1 MASNAREFRESLRQK
16 IWREMEEKNIA
27 RFPRPVYGRIPNFVG
42 AEQAAE
48 KLINT
53 DIFKH
58 AQVVKVSPDSPQ
70 KPVREAVLRRGKILV
85 MPTPRI
91 SRGFL
96 LLDPRRISSV
106 LYSVATTIQGAF
118 RYGAPIHP
126 SEMPEVDLVVVG
138 SVAVSIYGER
148 LGKGEG
154 YSELE
159 YSILREFNKVS
170 EETPIT
176 TTVHDVQV
184 VNLHINLEPWDFT
197 VDYIFTPTK
206 SIKCEGEKKRPP
218 GLLWQHLDREKIEE
232 IPLLKEMLDKHIL
245 ENREEQSL

>member
-1 MASNAREFRESLRQK
+1 MSSAREFRESLRQK

-53 DIFKH
+53 DIFRR
-58 AQVVKVSPDSPQ
+58 AQVVKVNPDSPQ
-70 KPVREAVLRRGKILV
+70 KPVREAVLRKGKMLI

-96 LLDPRRISSV
+96 VLDPKKISPA
-106 LYSVATTIQGAF
+106 LYSVAATIQGAF

-126 SEMPEVDLVVVG
+126 SEIPEVDLIVAG
-138 SVAVSIYGER
+138 SVAVSVYGER

-159 YSILREFNKVS
+159 YSILKEFNKVS

-184 VNLHINLEPWDFT
+184 VDFHIPLEPWDFT
-197 VDYIFTPTK
+197 VDYIFTPTR
-206 SIKCEGEKKRPP
+206 SIRCVGERKRPP
-218 GLLWQHLDREKIEE
+218 GLLWQYLDKEKIDE
-232 IPLLKEMLDKHIL
+232 IPLLKEMLSRKSSRGS
-245 ENREEQSL
+245 N

>member
-1 MASNAREFRESLRQK
+1 MSSAREFRESLRQK

-53 DIFKH
+53 DIFRR
-58 AQVVKVSPDSPQ
+58 AQVVKVNPDSPQ
-70 KPVREAVLRRGKILV
+70 KPVREAVLRKGKILI

-91 SRGFL
+91 SKGFL
-96 LLDPRRISSV
+96 LLDPKKISPT
-106 LYSVATTIQGAF
+106 LYSVAATIQGAF
-118 RYGAPIHP
+118 RYGTPIHP
-126 SEMPEVDLVVVG
+126 SEIPEVDLIVAG
-138 SVAVSIYGER
+138 SVAVSVYGER

-170 EETPIT
+170 EETPIA

-184 VNLHINLEPWDFT
+184 VDFHIPLEPWDFT
-197 VDYIFTPTK
+197 VDYIFTPTR
-206 SIKCEGEKKRPP
+206 SIKCIGERKRPP
-218 GLLWQHLDREKIEE
+218 GLLWQYLDKEKIDE
-232 IPLLKEMLDKHIL
+232 IPLLKEMLSRKSSRGS
-245 ENREEQSL
+245 N

>member
-1 MASNAREFRESLRQK
+1 MSSAREFRESLRQK

-53 DIFKH
+53 DISRR
-58 AQVVKVSPDSPQ
+58 AQVVKVNPDSPQ
-70 KPVREAVLRRGKILV
+70 KPVREAVLRKGKILI

-96 LLDPRRISSV
+96 VLDPKKISPA
-106 LYSVATTIQGAF
+106 LYSVAATIQGAF

-126 SEMPEVDLVVVG
+126 SEIPEVDLIVAG
-138 SVAVSIYGER
+138 SVAVSVYGER

-159 YSILREFNKVS
+159 YSILKEFNKVS

-184 VNLHINLEPWDFT
+184 VDFHIPLEPWDFT
-197 VDYIFTPTK
+197 LDYIFTPTR
-206 SIKCEGEKKRPP
+206 SIRCIGERKRPP
-218 GLLWQHLDREKIEE
+218 GLLWQYLDKEKIDE
-232 IPLLKEMLDKHIL
+232 IPLLKEMLSRKSSRGS
-245 ENREEQSL
+245 N

>member
-1 MASNAREFRESLRQK
+1 MSSAREFRESLRQK

-53 DIFKH
+53 DIFRR
-58 AQVVKVSPDSPQ
+58 AQVVKVNPDSPQ
-70 KPVREAVLRRGKILV
+70 KPVREAVLRKGKILI

-96 LLDPRRISSV
+96 VLDPKKISPA
-106 LYSVATTIQGAF
+106 LYSVAATIQGAF

-126 SEMPEVDLVVVG
+126 SEIPEVDLIVAG
-138 SVAVSIYGER
+138 SVAVSVYGER

-159 YSILREFNKVS
+159 YSILKEFNKVS

-184 VNLHINLEPWDFT
+184 VDFHIPLEPWDFT
-197 VDYIFTPTK
+197 VDYIFTPTR
-206 SIKCEGEKKRPP
+206 SIRCVGERKRPP
-218 GLLWQHLDREKIEE
+218 GLLWQYLDKEKIDE
-232 IPLLKEMLDKHIL
+232 IPLLKEMLSRKSSRGS
-245 ENREEQSL
+245 N

>member
-1 MASNAREFRESLRQK
+1 MSSAREFRESLRQK

-53 DIFKH
+53 DIFRR
-58 AQVVKVSPDSPQ
+58 AQVVKVNPDSPQ
-70 KPVREAVLRRGKILV
+70 KPVREAVLRKGKILI

-96 LLDPRRISSV
+96 VLDPKKISPA
-106 LYSVATTIQGAF
+106 LYSVAATIQGAF

-126 SEMPEVDLVVVG
+126 SEIPEVDLIVAG
-138 SVAVSIYGER
+138 SVAVSVYGER

-159 YSILREFNKVS
+159 YSILKEFNKVS

-184 VNLHINLEPWDFT
+184 VDFHIPLEPWDFT
-197 VDYIFTPTK
+197 VDYIFTPTR
-206 SIKCEGEKKRPP
+206 SIRCVGERKRPP
-218 GLLWQHLDREKIEE
+218 GLLWQYLDKEKIDE
-232 IPLLKEMLDKHIL
+232 IPLLKEMLSRKSSRGSD
-245 ENREEQSL
+245 

>member
-1 MASNAREFRESLRQK
+1 MSSAREFRESLRQK

-53 DIFKH
+53 DIFRR
-58 AQVVKVSPDSPQ
+58 AQVVKVNPDSPQ
-70 KPVREAVLRRGKILV
+70 KPVREAVLRKGKILI

-96 LLDPRRISSV
+96 VLDPKKISPA
-106 LYSVATTIQGAF
+106 LYSVAATIQGAF

-126 SEMPEVDLVVVG
+126 SEIPEVDLIVAG
-138 SVAVSIYGER
+138 SVAVSVYGER

-159 YSILREFNKVS
+159 YSILKEFNKVS
-170 EETPIT
+170 EETPMT

-184 VNLHINLEPWDFT
+184 VDFHIPLEPWDFT
-197 VDYIFTPTK
+197 VDYIFTPTR
-206 SIKCEGEKKRPP
+206 SIRCVGERKRPP
-218 GLLWQHLDREKIEE
+218 GLLWQYLDKEKIDE
-232 IPLLKEMLDKHIL
+232 IPLLKEMLSGKSSRGS
-245 ENREEQSL
+245 N

>member
-1 MASNAREFRESLRQK
+1 MSSAREFRESLRQK

-48 KLINT
+48 RLINT
-53 DIFKH
+53 DIFRR
-58 AQVVKVSPDSPQ
+58 AQVVKVNPDSPQ
-70 KPVREAVLRRGKILV
+70 KPVREAVLRKGKILI

-96 LLDPRRISSV
+96 VLDPKKISPA
-106 LYSVATTIQGAF
+106 LYSVAATIQGAF

-126 SEMPEVDLVVVG
+126 SEIPEVDLIVAG
-138 SVAVSIYGER
+138 SVAVSVYGER

-159 YSILREFNKVS
+159 YSILKEFNKVS

-184 VNLHINLEPWDFT
+184 VDFHIPLEPWDFT
-197 VDYIFTPTK
+197 VDYIFTPTR
-206 SIKCEGEKKRPP
+206 SIRCVGERKRPP
-218 GLLWQHLDREKIEE
+218 GLLWQYLDKEKIDE
-232 IPLLKEMLDKHIL
+232 IPLLKEMLSRKSSRGS
-245 ENREEQSL
+245 N

>member
-1 MASNAREFRESLRQK
+1 MSSAREFRESLRQK

-53 DIFKH
+53 DIFRR
-58 AQVVKVSPDSPQ
+58 AQVVKVNPDSPQ
-70 KPVREAVLRRGKILV
+70 KPVREAVLRKGKILI

-96 LLDPRRISSV
+96 VLDPKKISPA
-106 LYSVATTIQGAF
+106 LYSVAATIQGAF

-126 SEMPEVDLVVVG
+126 SEIPEVDLIVAG
-138 SVAVSIYGER
+138 SVAVSVYGER

-159 YSILREFNKVS
+159 YSILKEFNKVS

-184 VNLHINLEPWDFT
+184 VDFHIPLEPWDFT
-197 VDYIFTPTK
+197 VDYIFTPTR
-206 SIKCEGEKKRPP
+206 SIRCVGERKRPP
-218 GLLWQHLDREKIEE
+218 GLLWQYLDKEKIDE
-232 IPLLKEMLDKHIL
+232 IPLLKEMLSRK
-245 ENREEQSL
+245 SS

>member
-1 MASNAREFRESLRQK
+1 MSSAREFRESLRQK

-53 DIFKH
+53 DIFRR
-58 AQVVKVSPDSPQ
+58 AQVVKVNPDSPQ
-70 KPVREAVLRRGKILV
+70 KPVREAVLRKGKILI

-96 LLDPRRISSV
+96 VLDPKKISPA
-106 LYSVATTIQGAF
+106 LYSVAATIQGAF

-126 SEMPEVDLVVVG
+126 SEIPEVDLIVAG
-138 SVAVSIYGER
+138 SVAVSVYGER

-159 YSILREFNKVS
+159 YSILKEFNKVS

-184 VNLHINLEPWDFT
+184 VDFHIPIEPWDFT
-197 VDYIFTPTK
+197 VDYIFTPTR
-206 SIKCEGEKKRPP
+206 SIRCVGERKRPP
-218 GLLWQHLDREKIEE
+218 GLLWQYLDKEKIDE
-232 IPLLKEMLDKHIL
+232 IPLLKEMLSRKSSRGS
-245 ENREEQSL
+245 N

>member
-1 MASNAREFRESLRQK
+1 MSSAREFRESLGRK

-58 AQVVKVSPDSPQ
+58 AQVVKVNPDSPQ
-70 KPVREAVLRRGKILV
+70 KPVREAVLRKGKTLI

-96 LLDPRRISSV
+96 LLDPKKISPV

-118 RYGAPIHP
+118 RYGTPIHP
-126 SEMPEVDLVVVG
+126 SEIPEIDLIVAG
-138 SVAVSIYGER
+138 SVAVSVYGER

-184 VNLHINLEPWDFT
+184 VDFRIPLEPWDFT
-197 VDYIFTPTK
+197 IDYIFTPTR
-206 SIKCEGEKKRPP
+206 SIKCIGERKRPP
-218 GLLWQHLDREKIEE
+218 GLLWQYLDKEKIDE
-232 IPLLKEMLDKHIL
+232 IPLLKEMLSRKRSKGS
-245 ENREEQSL
+245 N

>member
-1 MASNAREFRESLRQK
+1 MSSAREFRESLRQK

-53 DIFKH
+53 DIFRR
-58 AQVVKVSPDSPQ
+58 AQVVKVNPDSPQ
-70 KPVREAVLRRGKILV
+70 KPVREAVLRKGKILI

-96 LLDPRRISSV
+96 VLDPKKISPA
-106 LYSVATTIQGAF
+106 LYSIAATIQGAF

-126 SEMPEVDLVVVG
+126 SEIPEVDLIVAG
-138 SVAVSIYGER
+138 SVAVSVYGER

-159 YSILREFNKVS
+159 YSILKEFNKVS

-184 VNLHINLEPWDFT
+184 VDFHIPLEPWDFT
-197 VDYIFTPTK
+197 VDYIFTPTR
-206 SIKCEGEKKRPP
+206 SIRCVGERKRPP
-218 GLLWQHLDREKIEE
+218 GLLWQYLDKEKIDEM
-232 IPLLKEMLDKHIL
+232 PLLKEMLSRKSSRGS
-245 ENREEQSL
+245 N

>member
-1 MASNAREFRESLRQK
+1 MSSAREFRESLRQK

-42 AEQAAE
+42 AEQVAE

-53 DIFKH
+53 DIFRR
-58 AQVVKVSPDSPQ
+58 AQVVKVNPDSPQ
-70 KPVREAVLRRGKILV
+70 KPVREAVLRKGKILI

-96 LLDPRRISSV
+96 VLDPKKISPA

-126 SEMPEVDLVVVG
+126 SEIPEVDLIVAG
-138 SVAVSIYGER
+138 SVAVSVYGER

-159 YSILREFNKVS
+159 YSILKEFNKVS

-184 VNLHINLEPWDFT
+184 VDFHISLEPWDFT
-197 VDYIFTPTK
+197 VDYIFTPTR
-206 SIKCEGEKKRPP
+206 SIKCIGERKRPP
-218 GLLWQHLDREKIEE
+218 GLLWQYLDKEKIDE
-232 IPLLKEMLDKHIL
+232 IPLLKEMLSRKSSRGS
-245 ENREEQSL
+245 N

>member
-1 MASNAREFRESLRQK
+1 MSSAREFRESLRQK

-53 DIFKH
+53 DIFRR

-70 KPVREAVLRRGKILV
+70 KPVREAVLRKGKTLI

-96 LLDPRRISSV
+96 LLDPGRISPV
-106 LYSVATTIQGAF
+106 LYSVATTIRGAF

-126 SEMPEVDLVVVG
+126 SEIPEVDLVVAG

-184 VNLHINLEPWDFT
+184 VDFHIPLEPWDFT
-197 VDYIFTPTK
+197 VDYIFTPTR
-206 SIKCEGEKKRPP
+206 SIKCIGERKRPP
-218 GLLWQHLDREKIEE
+218 GLLWQYLDKEKINE
-232 IPLLKEMLDKHIL
+232 IPLLKEMLSRK
-245 ENREEQSL
+245 NSRSSN

>member
-1 MASNAREFRESLRQK
+1 MSSAREFRESLRQK

-53 DIFKH
+53 DIFRR
-58 AQVVKVSPDSPQ
+58 AQVVKVNPDSPQ
-70 KPVREAVLRRGKILV
+70 KPVREAVLRKGKILI

-96 LLDPRRISSV
+96 VLDPKKISPA
-106 LYSVATTIQGAF
+106 LYSVAATIQGAF

-126 SEMPEVDLVVVG
+126 SEIPEVDLIVAG
-138 SVAVSIYGER
+138 SVAVSVYGER

-159 YSILREFNKVS
+159 YSILKEFNKVS

-184 VNLHINLEPWDFT
+184 VDFHIPLEPWDFT
-197 VDYIFTPTK
+197 VDYIFTPTR
-206 SIKCEGEKKRPP
+206 SIRCVGERKRTP
-218 GLLWQHLDREKIEE
+218 GLLWQYLDKEKIDE
-232 IPLLKEMLDKHIL
+232 IPLLKEMLSRKSSRGS
-245 ENREEQSL
+245 N

>member
-1 MASNAREFRESLRQK
+1 MSSAREFRESLRQK

-53 DIFKH
+53 DIFRR
-58 AQVVKVSPDSPQ
+58 AQVVKVNPDSPQ
-70 KPVREAVLRRGKILV
+70 KPVREAVLRKGKILI

-96 LLDPRRISSV
+96 VLDPKKISPA
-106 LYSVATTIQGAF
+106 LYSVAATIQGAF

-126 SEMPEVDLVVVG
+126 SEIPEVDLIVAG
-138 SVAVSIYGER
+138 SVAVSVYGER

-159 YSILREFNKVS
+159 YSILKEFNKVS

-184 VNLHINLEPWDFT
+184 VDFHIPLEPWDFT
-197 VDYIFTPTK
+197 VDYIFTPTR
-206 SIKCEGEKKRPP
+206 SIRCVGERKRPP
-218 GLLWQHLDREKIEE
+218 GLVWQYLDKEKIDEM
-232 IPLLKEMLDKHIL
+232 PLLKEMLSRKSSRGS
-245 ENREEQSL
+245 N

>member
-1 MASNAREFRESLRQK
+1 MSSAREFRESLRQK

-53 DIFKH
+53 DIFRR
-58 AQVVKVSPDSPQ
+58 AQVVKVNPDSPQ
-70 KPVREAVLRRGKILV
+70 KPVREAVLRKGKILI

-96 LLDPRRISSV
+96 VLDPKKISPA
-106 LYSVATTIQGAF
+106 LYSVAATIQGAF

-126 SEMPEVDLVVVG
+126 SETPEVDLIVAG
-138 SVAVSIYGER
+138 SVAVSVYGER

-159 YSILREFNKVS
+159 YSILKEFNKVS

-184 VNLHINLEPWDFT
+184 VDFHIPLEPWDLT
-197 VDYIFTPTK
+197 VDYIFTPTR
-206 SIKCEGEKKRPP
+206 SIRCVGERKRPP
-218 GLLWQHLDREKIEE
+218 GLLWQYLDKEKIDE
-232 IPLLKEMLDKHIL
+232 IPLLKEMLSRKSSRGS
-245 ENREEQSL
+245 N

>member
-1 MASNAREFRESLRQK
+1 MSSAREFRESLRQK

-53 DIFKH
+53 DIFRR
-58 AQVVKVSPDSPQ
+58 AQVVKVNPDSPQ
-70 KPVREAVLRRGKILV
+70 KPVREAVLRKGKILI

-96 LLDPRRISSV
+96 VLDPKKISPA
-106 LYSVATTIQGAF
+106 LYSVAATIQGAF

-126 SEMPEVDLVVVG
+126 SEIPEVDLIVAG
-138 SVAVSIYGER
+138 SVAVSVYGER

-159 YSILREFNKVS
+159 YSILKEFNKVS

-184 VNLHINLEPWDFT
+184 VDFHIPLEPWDFT
-197 VDYIFTPTK
+197 VDYIFTPTR
-206 SIKCEGEKKRPP
+206 SIRCVGERKRPP
-218 GLLWQHLDREKIEE
+218 GLLWQYLDKEKIDEM
-232 IPLLKEMLDKHIL
+232 PLLKEMLSRKSSRGS
-245 ENREEQSL
+245 N

>member
-1 MASNAREFRESLRQK
+1 MSSAREFREELRQK

-53 DIFKH
+53 DIFRR
-58 AQVVKVSPDSPQ
+58 AQVVKVNPDSPQ
-70 KPVREAVLRRGKILV
+70 KPVREAVLRKGKMLI

-96 LLDPRRISSV
+96 VLDPKKISPA
-106 LYSVATTIQGAF
+106 LYSVAATIQGAF
-118 RYGAPIHP
+118 RYGAPTHP
-126 SEMPEVDLVVVG
+126 SEIPEVDLIVAG
-138 SVAVSIYGER
+138 SVAVSVYGER

-159 YSILREFNKVS
+159 YSILKEFNKVS

-184 VNLHINLEPWDFT
+184 VDFHIPLEPWDFT
-197 VDYIFTPTK
+197 VDYIFTPTR
-206 SIKCEGEKKRPP
+206 SIRCVGERKRPP
-218 GLLWQHLDREKIEE
+218 GLLWQYLDKEKIDE
-232 IPLLKEMLDKHIL
+232 IPLLKEMLSRKSSRGS
-245 ENREEQSL
+245 N